1 MTGMVLLFFDRSCY
15 RCFRTNRI
23 EVMKIM
29 WVIFLLSAMGF
40 AVAMLIV
47 AYIANKVWLQM
58 KKDEAK
64 TNREIEKDKEEK
76 KD

>member
-1 MTGMVLLFFDRSCY
+1 
-15 RCFRTNRI
+15 
-23 EVMKIM
+23 M
-29 WVIFLLSAMGF
+29 WVICLLSARGF

-47 AYIANKVWLQM
+47 DYIANKVWLQM

>member
-1 MTGMVLLFFDRSCY
+1 
-15 RCFRTNRI
+15 
-23 EVMKIM
+23 M

-40 AVAMLIV
+40 AVATLIV